1 MLEMESG
8 SYEDGPSE
16 LLAGPA
22 PGPLVLRPPSRK
34 AAIGR
39 AGGAGSHLCS
49 PGPCG
54 PSVAGAPYGKSVWI
68 KALAWF
74 GCARPAARPYLCTLI
89 CRPQAEGLLGARIV
103 AHLVLGSPHRPLI
116 TGGRGLDVSGP
127 CAGGPGKGPP
137 APPPPSVPAWRTAPG
152 PASTPSLADP
162 APWNMALPRA
172 VLLAGLL
179 VEVASKASGSADQQ
193 PECCVDVVDTNA
205 TCPGTSLCGPGCY
218 GRWDE
223 DGTVSCVRCR
233 NGTHSSS
240 ECRSRGPQVAA
251 CLFLGTLLISAGL
264 ILSVAAF
271 FYLKRASKLPG
282 LFYRRSRAPALQ
294 PGEAAAMIPPPQ
306 SSGMSAPLILPCGG
320 ARALVGISKRQAQ
333 GHCWATNQAPRPFP
347 FYPELL
353 SLWREAGSH
362 CNQGSPLPPS
372 ALRQVPA
379 LPKWEADRL
388 AQGPPGAP
396 PEQLA
401 L

>member
-1 MLEMESG
+1 
-8 SYEDGPSE
+8 
-16 LLAGPA
+16 
-22 PGPLVLRPPSRK
+22 
-34 AAIGR
+34 
-39 AGGAGSHLCS
+39 
-49 PGPCG
+49 
-54 PSVAGAPYGKSVWI
+54 
-68 KALAWF
+68 
-74 GCARPAARPYLCTLI
+74 
-89 CRPQAEGLLGARIV
+89 
-103 AHLVLGSPHRPLI
+103 
-116 TGGRGLDVSGP
+116 
-127 CAGGPGKGPP
+127 
-137 APPPPSVPAWRTAPG
+137 
-152 PASTPSLADP
+152 
-162 APWNMALPRA
+162 MALPRA

-240 ECRSRGPQVAA
+240 ECSSRGPQVAA

-306 SSGMSAPLILPCGG
+306 SSGTSAPLILPCGG

-333 GHCWATNQAPRPFP
+333 GHCWATNQAPRLFP

-379 LPKWEADRL
+379 LPKWEAGRL
-388 AQGPPGAP
+388 AQGPPRAP

-401 L
+401 LKFYCVSGAAVDAMSTEQSHSLSQSVTQSRRHRPPPRPLSLPCGGAEWGRCGSRATSGVSGAPTGTWAPLPSPRWRPGSAMSDPEAPPQRRLRQGGAQCTKARSYPARPQDTAVARSFHLQPRPLWGSHLLQALLCKQLLSVAEPEDHSSLCPKMGLGAR

>member
-1 MLEMESG
+1 
-8 SYEDGPSE
+8 
-16 LLAGPA
+16 
-22 PGPLVLRPPSRK
+22 
-34 AAIGR
+34 
-39 AGGAGSHLCS
+39 
-49 PGPCG
+49 
-54 PSVAGAPYGKSVWI
+54 
-68 KALAWF
+68 
-74 GCARPAARPYLCTLI
+74 
-89 CRPQAEGLLGARIV
+89 
-103 AHLVLGSPHRPLI
+103 
-116 TGGRGLDVSGP
+116 
-127 CAGGPGKGPP
+127 
-137 APPPPSVPAWRTAPG
+137 
-152 PASTPSLADP
+152 
-162 APWNMALPRA
+162 MALPRA

-179 VEVASKASGSADQQ
+179 VEVASKASGSVDQQ

-294 PGEAAAMIPPPQ
+294 PGEAVRTGRGVGRGGLGCVWTSGLGPPAVLTAPFPLFKAAMIPPPQ

>member
-137 APPPPSVPAWRTAPG
+137 APPPTSVPAWRTAPG

-179 VEVASKASGSADQQ
+179 VEVASKASGS
-193 PECCVDVVDTNA
+193 VVSPGPVAGGLGSFPGASHPSASGA
-205 TCPGTSLCGPGCY
+205 TLALAPAALTVPMSGSERPCLWRHQLCPAARSSLLSWPNWTSSGSWRRVSTGLPPGQDPSWWG
-218 GRWDE
+218 GRRR
-223 DGTVSCVRCR
+223 SSQA
-233 NGTHSSS
+233 SSS
-240 ECRSRGPQVAA
+240 FEQGPLQASGSQVVALCRSPAVSTPK
-251 CLFLGTLLISAGL
+251 LES
-264 ILSVAAF
+264 SVKSSE
-271 FYLKRASKLPG
+271 KRPG
-282 LFYRRSRAPALQ
+282 LWERRADPS
-294 PGEAAAMIPPPQ
+294 PGRP
-306 SSGMSAPLILPCGG
+306 
-320 ARALVGISKRQAQ
+320 RALGFVFWFHHSLETRV
-333 GHCWATNQAPRPFP
+333 FP
-347 FYPELL
+347 F
-353 SLWREAGSH
+353 
-362 CNQGSPLPPS
+362 
-372 ALRQVPA
+372 
-379 LPKWEADRL
+379 L
-388 AQGPPGAP
+388 AV
-396 PEQLA
+396 
-401 L
+401 